1 MFRVKNI
8 NGSIFERGQSM
19 VSLSLEHRLGQL
31 LFVGITSTTIDDDT
45 RKLLQTVQPGGI
57 ILFARNIESSEQVSD
72 LNMELRRMLKVA
84 PLISIDQEGGRVD
97 RLKKICPPMPSVQ
110 KLRALDDAR
119 CAHEHGSITA
129 ELLRLLGFNMNFAP
143 VVDIAVHEDADNAL
157 QERCFGTKTQKII
170 RLSSAY
176 LEGLQNGS
184 IIGCG
189 KHFPGLGDSVVDSHK
204 KLPLVERSE
213 EKLKAQ
219 DLQIYQDLMV
229 KLNSQ
234 LQVIMIAHAVYPA
247 LDNSNP
253 PIPASL
259 SAKIVTDL
267 LRSKMEFQGLAISDD
282 MEMGAISE
290 AMGFSE
296 AVLSAVKAGEDMMLI
311 CQSPEKIMEASEALT
326 RAAREG
332 KITNR
337 RIETSLNRIARIK
350 SIASSPL
357 TFEANHFKA
366 ICDKISELSERI
378 DSELKRI

>member
-1 MFRVKNI
+1 LFRVKNI
-8 NGSIFERGQSM
+8 KGSVFERGQSM

-31 LFVGITSTTIDDDT
+31 LFIGITGTTVDDDT
-45 RKLLQTVQPGGI
+45 RKLLQTIQPGGI
-57 ILFARNIESSEQVSD
+57 ILFARNIESAEQVSD

-143 VVDIAVHEDADNAL
+143 VVDIAVHEEADNAL

-311 CQSPEKIMEASEALT
+311 CQSPEKIMEASETLT

>member
-1 MFRVKNI
+1 
-8 NGSIFERGQSM
+8 M

-31 LFVGITSTTIDDDT
+31 LFVGITGTTIDDDT

-57 ILFARNIESSEQVSD
+57 ILFARNIESAEQVAD
-72 LNMELRRMLKVA
+72 LNMELRRVLKVA

-204 KLPLVERSE
+204 KLPVVERSE

-296 AVLSAVKAGEDMMLI
+296 AVLLAVNAGEDMMLI
-311 CQSPEKIMEASEALT
+311 CQSPEKIIEASEAMA

-350 SIASSPL
+350 SMAASPL
-357 TFEANHFKA
+357 AFEANHFKA

-378 DSELKRI
+378 DSELRRI

>member
-8 NGSIFERGQSM
+8 NGSVFERGQSM

-31 LFVGITSTTIDDDT
+31 LFVGITGTTVDDDT

-143 VVDIAVHEDADNAL
+143 VVDIAVHEEADNAL

-213 EKLKAQ
+213 EKLKAH

-311 CQSPEKIMEASEALT
+311 CQSPEKIMEASETLT